1 MIHSTVNDAASLG
14 AFTDVWMK
22 GGSQMDYSISKQER
36 ILLVFKSLGNQLGPK
51 FEKTT
56 QMSLSRFEVLYQLV
70 QTEEINQSALQKS
83 VNIDNAAITRH
94 LKQLEAEGMVTR
106 RKNPC
111 DNRETFVRLTEEGRQ
126 RISGC
131 QSDKASFI
139 HQMFRD
145 FDDKDLQQLAKLLD
159 RIQQNIDEPYWSC
172 INTLQHE
179 GDKINE

>member
-1 MIHSTVNDAASLG
+1 M
-14 AFTDVWMK
+14 DV
-22 GGSQMDYSISKQER
+22 SISEEER
-36 ILLVFKSLGNQLGPK
+36 ILLMLKSLSNQLGPK
-51 FEKTT
+51 FEKAAH
-56 QMSLSRFEVLYQLV
+56 MSLSRFEVLYQLV
-70 QTEEINQSALQKS
+70 QNEEINQSALQKS

-126 RISGC
+126 RIGGC

-145 FDDKDLQQLAKLLD
+145 FDKRELQQLAKLLE
-159 RIQQNIDEPYWSC
+159 RIQYNI
-172 INTLQHE
+172 HE
-179 GDKINE
+179 LY

>member
-1 MIHSTVNDAASLG
+1 
-14 AFTDVWMK
+14 MK
-22 GGSQMDYSISKQER
+22 GGSQMDVSISEEER
-36 ILLVFKSLGNQLGPK
+36 ILLMLKSLSNQLGPK
-51 FEKTT
+51 FEKAAH
-56 QMSLSRFEVLYQLV
+56 MSLSRFEVLYQLV
-70 QTEEINQSALQKS
+70 QNEEINQSALQKS

-126 RISGC
+126 RIGGC

-145 FDDKDLQQLAKLLD
+145 FDKRELQQLAKLLE
-159 RIQQNIDEPYWSC
+159 RIQYNI
-172 INTLQHE
+172 HE
-179 GDKINE
+179 LY